1 MSPDTARNDQPLID
15 SEKTS
20 VEESN
25 RAIALRNFRA
35 FDSGDL
41 RTLEE
46 TTAPSFV
53 DHNPLEGQLP
63 GVKGITQASAIYRT
77 AFPDAKIFVEDTV
90 AEADTVVIRWSGYAT
105 HKGPF
110 FDVPPTNKRVTLQGI
125 TIFRVVNGRVGEQW
139 GELNLFGIL
148 RQLGA
153 LNRGKRLRE

>member
-1 MSPDTARNDQPLID
+1 MSI
-15 SEKTS
+15 
-20 VEESN
+20 EETN
-25 RAIALRNFRA
+25 RATVLRNFRA

-63 GVKGITQASAIYRT
+63 DVRDTKQASAIYRT
-77 AFPDAKIFVEDTV
+77 AFPDAKIVVEDTI
-90 AEADTVVIRWSGYAT
+90 AQADKVVIRWSGNAT

-110 FDVPPTNKRVTLQGI
+110 LGVPATSKRVTLEGI
-125 TIFRVVNGRVGEQW
+125 TIFRVENGRVAEQW
-139 GELNLFGIL
+139 AELNLFGIL

-153 LNRGKRLRE
+153 FSLDRRVQE